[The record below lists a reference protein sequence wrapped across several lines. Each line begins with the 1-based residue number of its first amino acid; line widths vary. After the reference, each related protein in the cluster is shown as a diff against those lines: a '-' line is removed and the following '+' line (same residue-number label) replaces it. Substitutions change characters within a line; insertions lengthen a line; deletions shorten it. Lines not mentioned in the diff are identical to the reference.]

1 MIVILCAGVA
11 IRFSSVVDNAQKDL
25 NQERYSRM
33 VAEESLEKAN
43 NRINSLEADLVRT
56 QNTMKGI
63 EGLIKETKGINE
75 DLKNQLEKS
84 SRINEELDKK
94 IKEFQQS
101 PAPSEASPSGG

>member
-1 MIVILCAGVA
+1 MA
-11 IRFSSVVDNAQKDL
+11 IRSGSIVNNAQKDL

-43 NRINSLEADLVRT
+43 NRINSLEVELVRT
-56 QNTMKGI
+56 QNKIKGI
-63 EGLIKETKGINE
+63 EGLIKETKDINE

-94 IKEFQQS
+94 IKELQQS
-101 PAPSEASPSGG
+101 PIPSEAIPSGG